1 MWYGG
6 VHKDNK
12 SVNPDDFCLF
22 MIPDVTYLI
31 LNYNPRG
38 EETAQ
43 GILGETIRSFHE
55 RKSPRLKAEVYLL
68 DQGTTGGHRRWLR
81 EQEARFGFSLIL
93 LEENIGISGA
103 INRLVRMAR
112 SPVVALITSDVIVTT
127 GMDEDLFEKVQI
139 PEVFQALPFT
149 DKSDVPRHCWIPAE
163 PFGSDGLDL
172 APLQET
178 ELSLMGRLA
187 GRKRR
192 GYLRCIGVELN
203 AMFWRRSVFDE
214 VGFFDERWKA
224 CYENNDFSLRCFLA
238 GGCTAVSYDSFV
250 WHHHKVTEKNDSRK
264 LVFACY
270 GEDGTAVMKALWDE
284 KWPDLNRHLD
294 IYRTLGERTI
304 RDFPEITSRYGHN
317 RYLPDPLEKGRSDPG
332 GKI

>member
-1 MWYGG
+1 
-6 VHKDNK
+6 
-12 SVNPDDFCLF
+12 

-304 RDFPEITSRYGHN
+304 RDFPEITSRYGHS

>member
-1 MWYGG
+1 MRPEEPPC
-6 VHKDNK
+6 KTTIEL
-12 SVNPDDFCLF
+12 CLI
-22 MIPDVTYLI
+22 MIPDVTYQI

-43 GILGETIRSFHE
+43 EILGETIRSLYE
-55 RKSPRLKAEVYLL
+55 RKSSRLRAEVHLL
-68 DQGTTGGHRRWLR
+68 DQGTTERHRRWLR
-81 EQEARFGFSLIL
+81 EQEARFGFSLVL

-103 INRLVRMAR
+103 INRLVRTAK
-112 SPVVALITSDVIVTT
+112 SPVVALVTSDVIVTT

-139 PEVFQALPFT
+139 SEIFQALPFT
-149 DKSDVPRHCWIPAE
+149 DKSDVDRHTWTPAE
-163 PFGSDGLDL
+163 SFGSDGLDL
-172 APLQET
+172 APLRER
-178 ELSLMGRLA
+178 ELSLLGRLA

-192 GYLRCIGVELN
+192 GYLRCIGAELN
-203 AMFWRRSVFDE
+203 VMFWRRSVFDE

-250 WHHHKVTEKNDSRK
+250 WHHHKVTEKNDSRS

-270 GEDGTAVMKALWDE
+270 GEDGTAVMKGFWDE
-284 KWPDLNRHLD
+284 KWPELNRHLD
-294 IYRTLGERTI
+294 IYRPLGDRTI
-304 RDFPEITSRYGHN
+304 RDFPEIERRYGHN
-317 RYLPDPLEKGRSDPG
+317 RYLPDPHETGRSKPG